1 MPALLGLIPA
11 RLLVV
16 LAVAAAVLGWGAFQ
30 RHQMKAAQAETLTV
44 LAREAKTQADASK
57 AAIDELA
64 RQVNVQQG
72 AIRDAQAVAASH
84 RASAGAAAGALQRL
98 QHRYAAALAGG
109 GAASAPAGGSQAAPD
124 GAGVCAGLLDRL
136 GAIAGRYAA
145 IANAR
150 GNAGQACERISDGE
164 VKR

>member
-16 LAVAAAVLGWGAFQ
+16 LAVAVAILGWGAFQ
-30 RHQMKAAQAETLTV
+30 RHQLKAAQAEVQKVQL
-44 LAREAKTQADASK
+44 REAQTQADAAK

-64 RQVNVQQG
+64 RQVNTQQG

-109 GAASAPAGGSQAAPD
+109 GAASSPAVGGQAAPD
-124 GAGVCAGLLDRL
+124 GAGVCAGLLNGL
-136 GAIAGRYAA
+136 GAVARRYAA
-145 IANAR
+145 IADAR
-150 GNAGQACERISDGE
+150 GAAGQACERISDGE